1 MSGPSFVRRGLVA
14 ALVPLALSSL
24 AACGGDDT
32 KESNA
37 PSSPTTSASSTED
50 GQAPSAGET
59 IDPAD
64 FVALFE
70 AGFEK
75 LTTAH
80 QTMTIDSGAGTMEGS
95 GDVDYSQSPPA
106 MAFTLRGALFGAEGM
121 DMRLVDGIMY
131 VQIPGMSAG
140 KFVKFDLS
148 DPSSP
153 LGSLGA
159 QLDPREM
166 FKSFED
172 GIDSVTFVGQEDVD
186 GESLAHY
193 SVVVDTAAVLDSLG
207 QKPPGGAPTAD
218 KVTYEIWLD
227 GENRFRQMT
236 AEMGSLGTM
245 KMTVSDFGKD
255 VSIEAPSPDQVT
267 EMPGGTAG

>member
-1 MSGPSFVRRGLVA
+1 MSGACFVRRGLVA

-24 AACGGDDT
+24 VACGGDDT
-32 KESNA
+32 KESSS
-37 PSSPTTSASSTED
+37 PSSSTSSSPTED
-50 GQAPSAGET
+50 GQGPSAGET
-59 IDPAD
+59 MAPAD

-70 AGFEK
+70 AGFEN

-80 QTMTIDSGAGTMEGS
+80 QSMTFDSGAAGTMNGA
-95 GDVDYSQSPPA
+95 GDVDYSESPPA
-106 MAFTLRGALFGAEGM
+106 MSFTLTGGVFGNGGM
-121 DMRLVDGIMY
+121 EMRMLDGIMY

-166 FKSFED
+166 FKSFQD
-172 GIDSVTFVGQEDVD
+172 GIDSVTFVGEEDVD
-186 GESLAHY
+186 GESLSHY
-193 SVVVDTAAVLDSLG
+193 SVVVDSAAMLKSLG
-207 QKPPGGAPTAD
+207 KTPPGGAAAD

-227 GENRFRQMT
+227 GDNRLRKMT
-236 AEMGSLGTM
+236 ADMGSLGTM
-245 KMTVSDFGKD
+245 ELTVSDFGKD

-267 EMPGGTAG
+267 EMPGSAG

>member
-1 MSGPSFVRRGLVA
+1 MSGASFVRRGVVA

-32 KESNA
+32 KES
-37 PSSPTTSASSTED
+37 SSPTSSTSSSPAD
-50 GQAPSAGET
+50 GGQGPSAGEAMA
-59 IDPAD
+59 PAD

-70 AGFEK
+70 DGFK
-75 LTTAH
+75 DLSTAH
-80 QTMTIDSGAGTMEGS
+80 QTMTFDSGAAATMKGS

-106 MAFTLRGALFGAEGM
+106 MSFTLTGGLFGSDGM
-121 DMRLVDGIMY
+121 EMRMLDGIMY

-166 FKSFED
+166 FKSFRD
-172 GIDSVTFVGQEDVD
+172 GIDSVTFVGEEDVD
-186 GESLAHY
+186 GESLSRY
-193 SVVVDTAAVLDSLG
+193 SVVVDSAALLESLG
-207 QKPPGGAPTAD
+207 QKPPGGAPAD
-218 KVTYEIWLD
+218 KVKYEIWLD
-227 GENRFRQMT
+227 GDHRLRKMT
-236 AEMGSLGTM
+236 ADMGSLGTM
-245 KMTVSDFGKD
+245 ELTVSDFGKD

-267 EMPGGTAG
+267 EMPGSAG

>member
-32 KESNA
+32 NESSS

-50 GQAPSAGET
+50 GQAAAGES
-59 IDPAD
+59 IEPAD
-64 FVALFE
+64 FVAIFE

-80 QTMTIDSGAGTMEGS
+80 QTMTIDSGAGTMEGG
-95 GDVDYSQSPPA
+95 GDVDYSESPPA
-106 MAFTLRGALFGAEGM
+106 MALTMRGALFGAEGM

-166 FKSFED
+166 FKSLQD
-172 GIDSVTFVGQEDVD
+172 GIHSVTFVGEEDVD
-186 GESLAHY
+186 GESLFHY
-193 SVVVDTAAVLDSLG
+193 SVVVDNAAMMESLG
-207 QKPPGGAPTAD
+207 QKSPSGATPAR
-218 KVTYEIWLD
+218 VTYEIWLD
-227 GENRFRQMT
+227 GEDRFRQMT

-267 EMPGGTAG
+267 EMPGGAAG